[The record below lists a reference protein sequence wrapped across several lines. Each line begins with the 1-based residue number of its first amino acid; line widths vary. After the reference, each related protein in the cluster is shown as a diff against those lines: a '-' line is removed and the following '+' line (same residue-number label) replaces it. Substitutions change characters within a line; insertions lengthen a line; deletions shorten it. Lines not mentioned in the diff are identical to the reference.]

1 MDKVKD
7 ILKKYSVELVLVI
20 IIIAFAIARPTTFFT
35 PGNAITVLRQ
45 SSILGIISIGMM
57 FVMLSG
63 GLNLA
68 VGAMV
73 SVVNVSSAVF
83 LTTCN
88 MHWAYAYLLAILIS
102 TAVGWITGFIIIKTG
117 IWPMIGSLAIQTVLF
132 GVAYII
138 CGGLPIYNIPKDAI
152 FFGQGSIG
160 PIPIPVVI
168 FLVIAVIA
176 SFVLN
181 KTYIGRHFYASG
193 SNPEAARLSGI
204 NINQI
209 NILSYTISGFL
220 CGIAGVIMTGR
231 VSSGQPAVG
240 KGMDMT
246 CLTAVVLGGVSLTG
260 GEGKVF
266 KAIMG
271 VLILGVLTNGMTIM
285 NIDEYT
291 QMIVEGTILL
301 LAVCFDGMN
310 AKLSQKSMKKVEEKQ
325 NQEKQE

>member
-1 MDKVKD
+1 MDKA
-7 ILKKYSVELVLVI
+7 KKFLRRHSVELVLI
-20 IIIAFAIARPTTFFT
+20 IIVIAFTAARPDTFFT
-35 PGNAITVLRQ
+35 VDNGITILRQ
-45 SSILGIISIGMM
+45 SSILGIISVGMM
-57 FVMLSG
+57 FCMLSG

-83 LTTCN
+83 LTSLN
-88 MHWAYAYLLAILIS
+88 MHWAYAFLLGILIS
-102 TAVGWITGFIIIKTG
+102 TAIGWVLGVIIVKTG
-117 IWPMIGSLAIQTVLF
+117 IWPMIGSLAMQTILF
-132 GVAYII
+132 GVAYIL
-138 CGGLPIYNIPKDAI
+138 CGGLPIYDLPKDSI
-152 FFGQGSIG
+152 FLGQGNVG
-160 PIPIPVVI
+160 PVPTPVII
-168 FLVIAVIA
+168 FLVIAVIGA
-176 SFVLN
+176 FILN
-181 KTYIGRHFYASG
+181 KTYIGRYFYASG

-204 NINQI
+204 HTDRI

-260 GEGKVF
+260 GEGKIF

-291 QMIVEGTILL
+291 QMIVEGSILM
-301 LAVCFDGMN
+301 LAVCFDSLNTKMAG
-310 AKLSQKSMKKVEEKQ
+310 KSKKSEEKIKA
-325 NQEKQE
+325 EE

>member
-1 MDKVKD
+1 MDKVKN
-7 ILKKYSVELVLVI
+7 ILKKYSVELVLIVI
-20 IIIAFAIARPTTFFT
+20 IAAFAIARPTTFFT
-35 PGNAITVLRQ
+35 PNNAITILRQ
-45 SSILGIISIGMM
+45 SAILGIVSIGMM
-57 FVMLSG
+57 FCMLSG

-68 VGAMV
+68 VGAIV
-73 SVVNVSSAVF
+73 SVVNVSCAMF

-88 MHWAYAYLLAILIS
+88 MHWAYAFLLSIAIATVL
-102 TAVGWITGFIIIKTG
+102 GWLTGFIIVKTG
-117 IWPMIGSLAIQTVLF
+117 IWPMIGSLAMQTILF
-132 GVAYII
+132 GVAYIT
-138 CGGLPIYNIPKDAI
+138 CGGLPIYNLPKDSI
-152 FFGQGSIG
+152 FLGQGSIG
-160 PIPIPVVI
+160 AIPIPVVI
-168 FLVIAVIA
+168 FIIIAIIGG
-176 SFVLN
+176 FVLN
-181 KTYIGRHFYASG
+181 CTYLGRHFYASG
-193 SNPEAARLSGI
+193 SNPEAARLSGLH
-204 NINQI
+204 INQI

-260 GEGKVF
+260 GEGKIM

-301 LAVCFDGMN
+301 FAVCFDSLNSKSAG
-310 AKLSQKSMKKVEEKQ
+310 KKQKKGGKNE
-325 NQEKQE
+325 